1 MFTIFGIF
9 IISKHFPINIL
20 LFPWR
25 PSVHSHY
32 FVGYLDSQIHKFKNS
47 VFGICVC
54 TTQKCQI
61 NQFFSL
67 TAPSNGSLLTLI
79 AVLTLPTHKI
89 FHKPNGTP
97 STVFDNFEPKHQTIS
112 SSWKTI
118 LFLDLKETFVP
129 LRQSLSSD
137 GAKFSSTPRFWKQ
150 AKVFH

>member
-1 MFTIFGIF
+1 M
-9 IISKHFPINIL
+9 
-20 LFPWR
+20 
-25 PSVHSHY
+25 HSHY
-32 FVGYLDSQIHKFKNS
+32 FAGYLDSQIHKFKNS

-112 SSWKTI
+112 SSWKKKQFFFSI
-118 LFLDLKETFVP
+118 WRKP
-129 LRQSLSSD
+129 LWQSLSSD
-137 GAKFSSTPRFWKQ
+137 GAKFFFNTKIPENRLRLFPLNSILFIMVLHNYSDF
-150 AKVFH
+150 